1 MIRFTSVI
9 TLVILTC
16 FSTGCE
22 TYYYRQNVPIEQCK
36 KDRKNCVDELKKYST
51 FQEIGD
57 YELKFMEDCM
67 KKKGYLLVTE
77 DKLPTKV
84 RREEPDTSLH
94 WKLHGVAGT
103 VEQP

>member
-1 MIRFTSVI
+1 MEKFVMVI
-9 TLVILTC
+9 MLVVLMC
-16 FSTGCE
+16 FCGGCE
-22 TYYYRQNVPIEQCK
+22 TYYYQSNLPIEQCK
-36 KDRKNCVDELKKYST
+36 KDRENCVDELKKYST

-67 KKKGYLLVTE
+67 VQKGYLLVTE

-103 VEQP
+103 VE